1 MTSIVN
7 IQNALNAGE
16 LAPALFG
23 RTDYKK
29 YGFGCSTAR
38 NFFARYQGGVSS
50 RAGLAYVG
58 MCKQQ
63 YPVPPR
69 DIPFQFSL
77 DQGYVLE
84 FGDHYMRVKSDG
96 AYVTEATK
104 NVTSVDVT
112 GLFTVAAHGY
122 SVGDWVYD
130 AGNTGF
136 SGLTWIVA
144 STPTGNTFTITDLF
158 GNPVTSAT
166 ASSGGTV
173 ARIYT
178 VVAPYA
184 AVDLPYLKYTQSA
197 DVMTLCCVNQDTGT
211 EYSPYSLARNGNTNW
226 VFTADTFSTTML
238 PPTGL
243 AAQAQSSS
251 IYSTWYSYVV
261 TAVNA
266 NGEESNPSA
275 PVNIQNVDIALIQG
289 IS

>member
-63 YPVPPR
+63 YPIPPR

-84 FGDHYMRVKSDG
+84 FGDHYLRVKSDG
-96 AYVTEATK
+96 AYITEPTK
-104 NVTSVDVT
+104 AVTSVSSSGV
-112 GLFTVAAHGY
+112 FTVASHGY
-122 SVGDWVYD
+122 TAGDWVYD
-130 AGNTGF
+130 LGNTGF
-136 SGLTWIVA
+136 SGLTWIVY
-144 STPTGNTFTITDLF
+144 PTSANTFTVTDLF
-158 GNPVTSAT
+158 GNAVTSAT

-178 VVAPYA
+178 QTSPYA

-197 DVMTLCCVNQDTGT
+197 DVMTLCCVNQETGT
-211 EYSPYSLARNGNTNW
+211 EYPPYNLARVSNYSW
-226 VFTADTFSTTML
+226 VFTQETFS
-238 PPTGL
+238 
-243 AAQAQSSS
+243 
-251 IYSTWYSYVV
+251 
-261 TAVNA
+261 
-266 NGEESNPSA
+266 SN
-275 PVNIQNVDIALIQG
+275 